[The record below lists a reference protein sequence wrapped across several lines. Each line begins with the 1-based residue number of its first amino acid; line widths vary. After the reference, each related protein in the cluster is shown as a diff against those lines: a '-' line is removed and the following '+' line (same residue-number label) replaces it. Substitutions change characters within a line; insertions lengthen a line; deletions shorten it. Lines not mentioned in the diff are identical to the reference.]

1 MTKLPEGQSRLQ
13 LVKEMAAKGHLQSA
27 LPKQGRLIVPIDQL
41 EPDPKN
47 ERKTFRNME
56 GMIASVQSVGLIE
69 PITVTPLQDG
79 KYRIRTG
86 HRRWEAAKAA
96 GFSKIEILIRDD
108 EDELR
113 HRTKSLVSN
122 IQRED
127 IGAVELAQALQS
139 LMDDDPTITSQEE
152 LARAIGKDKTWV
164 SRILRILTLS
174 ADQQRKVATSQLFIS
189 YDAVTE
195 IARLEDRELQAA
207 LIEELLNGATVRDI
221 RERVKEVK
229 PPKESRGKPV
239 AKPKKV
245 FHTSHGASVIVQSKT
260 SKLPHEQVMEALAE
274 AMEQAR
280 QEN

>member
-13 LVKEMAAKGHLQSA
+13 LVKEMAAKGQLTSGI
-27 LPKQGRLIVPIDQL
+27 PKQGRLIVPIEHL

-56 GMIASVQSVGLIE
+56 GLIASVQSVGLIE
-69 PITVTPLQDG
+69 PITVTPLESG

-86 HRRWEAAKAA
+86 HRRWEAAKVA
-96 GFSKIEILIRDD
+96 GLVKVEILIRDA

-113 HRTKSLVSN
+113 HRAKSLVSN

-139 LMDDDPTITSQEE
+139 LMDDAPNIETQED
-152 LARAIGKDKTWV
+152 LARTIGKDKTWV
-164 SRILRILTLS
+164 SRILRILTLP
-174 ADQQRKVATSQLFIS
+174 ADLQRKVATSQLFIP

-195 IARLEDRELQAA
+195 IARLEDRDMQAA

-229 PPKESRGKPV
+229 PPKEGKGKMV

-245 FHTSHGASVIVQSKT
+245 YNTKHGASVIVQSMSSRLTK
-260 SKLPHEQVMEALAE
+260 EQVIESLAE
-274 AMEQAR
+274 ALDQAR
-280 QEN
+280 QE

>member
-13 LVKEMAAKGHLQSA
+13 LIKEMAAKGQLQSVI
-27 LPKQGRLIVPIDQL
+27 PKQGRLVVPIDQL
-41 EPDPKN
+41 VPDPKN
-47 ERKTFRNME
+47 ERKTFRNMA
-56 GMIASVQSVGLIE
+56 GLIASVQSVGLIE
-69 PITVTPLQDG
+69 PITVTPLEDG
-79 KYRIRTG
+79 RYQIRTG

-96 GFSKIEILIRDD
+96 GLGKVEVLSRDP

-113 HRTKSLVSN
+113 HRTKSLISN

-127 IGAVELAQALQS
+127 IGAVELAQALRS
-139 LMDDDPTITSQEE
+139 LMDDDLSIKTQDG
-152 LARAIGKDKTWV
+152 LARTIGKDKTWV
-164 SRILRILTLS
+164 SRILRILTLP
-174 ADQQRKVATSQLFIS
+174 ADLQRKVATSQLFIP

-207 LIEELLNGATVRDI
+207 LVEELLNGATVRDI

-229 PPKESRGKPV
+229 PPKDSREKPV

-280 QEN
+280 QEG